1 MKSSQLIKLF
11 SSFHILLSGLTILAL
26 SILVLMGVYNCAT
39 PFMQSHMD
47 MGKHAMVN
55 CNSEKNCGMDVGVHL
70 SVWQSMFTTH
80 LDSSVL
86 SLILSLIIVFFTVNT
101 GKILSLHNPS
111 TPNTRYLF
119 YEQQHP
125 ENRLYNYFLH
135 LFASGIL
142 EPKIF
147 A

>member
-1 MKSSQLIKLF
+1 ME
-11 SSFHILLSGLTILAL
+11 
-26 SILVLMGVYNCAT
+26 
-39 PFMQSHMD
+39 
-47 MGKHAMVN
+47 MGKHAMAN
-55 CNSEKNCGMDVGVHL
+55 CDSEKNCGMDVGIHL
-70 SVWQSMFTTH
+70 SIWQSMFTTH
-80 LDSSVL
+80 LDTSVL
-86 SLILSLIIVFFTVNT
+86 SLILSLVIVIFVVSIEKLFSLRD
-101 GKILSLHNPS
+101 IDSLS
-111 TPNTRYLF
+111 RQYLF